1 MGLIYGVLHQQ
12 TLRQAASFSGV
23 GLHSGN
29 RVNMT
34 FLPAPPNYGIRFRR
48 LDLEGSPEI
57 EARIEHV
64 STTNRSTSLA
74 KGMRKFT
81 RWSTFWPHS
90 RAGVDNAV
98 IELDSS
104 EPPIADGSA
113 REYVK
118 MIQAAG
124 VAPQTSRARFFY
136 VQSPVSYEKD
146 ETTISVFSA

>member
-1 MGLIYGVLHQQ
+1 MSSGFTETDSAPRIFAVIAIFSSKDQWRGRVGLPSSGAMGLTYNVLHQQ

-64 STTNRSTSLA
+64 STT
-74 KGMRKFT
+74 
-81 RWSTFWPHS
+81 
-90 RAGVDNAV
+90 
-98 IELDSS
+98 
-104 EPPIADGSA
+104 
-113 REYVK
+113 
-118 MIQAAG
+118 
-124 VAPQTSRARFFY
+124 
-136 VQSPVSYEKD
+136 
-146 ETTISVFSA
+146 